1 MRMRIRMLAA
11 GLLAGTSL
19 FTAGAAFAQTA
30 ANAALVDDSQPQS
43 GGDEIVVIGKGETR
57 QTQTLTQ
64 NDIAVLVPGTS
75 PLKAIE
81 KLPGVNVQGADPFG
95 AYEWAQ
101 RVSIRSFNQ
110 NQLGFTLD
118 GIPLGDA
125 SYGNVN
131 GLHISRAIISENIAE
146 TRVSQGSGSIDTQA
160 TNNLGGTL
168 EFISSDPKET
178 LSAELNAT
186 GGSDNFWRLFGRID
200 TGELTPGG
208 TRAYVSYL
216 HSDTDKWKGW
226 GSQRINQV
234 NAKVVTPLSPDLRAV
249 GTFDYSDRRENDY
262 QDMSLGMIQRLG
274 YNWDNISNNYAKA
287 INLADIANNIDKVN
301 NTTGK
306 PGPDGLSDITGNPP
320 SNPAAGTSFP
330 APITSVDDAYYNAA
344 GLRRDYLGSLGIE
357 TTSDSPIH
365 GSLKG
370 YYHSNHGQGLWYTPY
385 VSSPNG
391 VPMSLRTTEYDIR
404 RGGVFGNI
412 GTKIGIN
419 DVTVG
424 GWFESNDFRQARRFY
439 ALSSRTDPGRDSLDF
454 QSNPFFTQWYYK
466 YQTDTVQYY
475 VQDKIDLGQLTAN
488 LGWKGFAVTNH
499 ATPIV
504 AGNLAGGRIK
514 VTDWFQPHVG
524 LNYRL
529 DQNAELFAGF
539 TQVTRAFV
547 SSATTGPFATT
558 QAGFNALTSGANQLK
573 PEASDT
579 YEVGGRYRS
588 GIFTGSLAGYYVN
601 FRNRLLGVTTGAGIV
616 GNPVILQNVGD
627 VRSVGF
633 EATGDV
639 RLPMGFGL
647 FASYSYNDSTYRD
660 DVATASGVIPT
671 KGKTVVDSPKHM
683 LKGEVTWSG
692 QGFNAR
698 VGANYMSKRYF
709 TYTNDEYVDGRVVV
723 DATLGYKFD
732 LGGRKLE
739 VQANATNLFDKKY
752 ISTIGT
758 NGFGNSGDNQ
768 TLMVG
773 APQQF
778 FLTLKVGL

>member
-1 MRMRIRMLAA
+1 MRMRIRTLAA

-19 FTAGAAFAQTA
+19 FTASAAFAQTTA
-30 ANAALVDDSQPQS
+30 ATALPDTETPG

-57 QTQTLTQ
+57 QTQTLSQ
-64 NDIAVLVPGTS
+64 NDIALLVPGTS

-81 KLPGVNVQGADPFG
+81 KLPGVNFQGADPFG

-101 RVSIRSFNQ
+101 RVSIRGFNQ
-110 NQLGFTLD
+110 NQIGFTLD

-131 GLHISRAIISENIAE
+131 GLHISRAITSENIDQ
-146 TRVSQGSGSIDTQA
+146 TQVSQGSGSIGTQA
-160 TNNLGGTL
+160 TNNLGGTI
-168 EFISSDPKET
+168 EFKSRDPKST
-178 LSAELNAT
+178 FGADLNGT
-186 GGSDNFWRLFGRID
+186 VGSDNFRRIFGRVD
-200 TGELTPGG
+200 TGEITPGG
-208 TRAYVSYL
+208 PRAYVSYL

-226 GSQRINQV
+226 GAQRLDQV
-234 NAKVVTPLSPDLRAV
+234 NAKLVQPLTPELRGVA
-249 GTFDYSDRRENDY
+249 TFNYSDRRENDY
-262 QDMSLGMIQRLG
+262 QDMSLGMIKRLG
-274 YNWDNISNNYAKA
+274 YNWDNISNDYAKA
-287 INLADIANNIDKVN
+287 ILVSDVGAN
-301 NTTGK
+301 TGYTGAPVTN
-306 PGPDGLSDITGNPP
+306 PG
-320 SNPAAGTSFP
+320 AGTTYP
-330 APITSVDDAYYNAA
+330 APFANPDDAYYNAA
-344 GLRRDYLGSLGIE
+344 GLRRDYLASAGIE
-357 TTSDSPIH
+357 TTGDAPVH
-365 GSLKG
+365 GTLKG

-385 VSSPNG
+385 VYSPNG
-391 VPMSLRTTEYDIR
+391 TPMSLRTTEYDVR
-404 RGGVFGNI
+404 RGGVFGDI

-419 DVTVG
+419 DITVG
-424 GWFESNDFRQARRFY
+424 GWYERNNFRQARRFY
-439 ALSSRTDPGRDSLDF
+439 ALSSRTDPGRDSLSF
-454 QSNPFFTQWYYK
+454 QSNPFFTQWYWK

-475 VQDKIDLGQLTAN
+475 VQDKIDLGALTAN
-488 LGWKGFAVTNH
+488 VGWKGFAVTNR

-504 AGNLAGGRIK
+504 AGGLAGGRIK
-514 VTDWFQPHVG
+514 ATDWFQPHVG

-547 SSATTGPFATT
+547 SAATSGPFATT
-558 QAGFNALTSGANQLK
+558 QAGFNALLSGATKLK

-601 FRNRLLGVTTGAGIV
+601 FRNRLLAVTTGAGIV
-616 GNPVILQNVGD
+616 GNPPILQNVGD
-627 VRSVGF
+627 VRAIGF

-639 RLPMGFGL
+639 RLPAGFGL

-660 DVATASGVIPT
+660 NVVTASGVVQT
-671 KGKTVVDSPKHM
+671 KGKTVVDAPKHM
-683 LKGEVTWSG
+683 LKGEVTWAD

-698 VGANYMSKRYF
+698 IGANYMSKRYF
-709 TYTNDEYVDGRVVV
+709 TYTNDQFVDGRVVV

-732 LGGRKLE
+732 LAGRKLE

-752 ISTIGT
+752 VSTIGT

>member
-1 MRMRIRMLAA
+1 MRIRMLAA

-19 FTAGAAFAQTA
+19 FTAGTAFAQTA
-30 ANAALVDDSQPQS
+30 PAATLVDDTTPQS

-57 QTQTLTQ
+57 QTQTLSQ
-64 NDIAVLVPGTS
+64 NDIALLAPGTS

-81 KLPGVNVQGADPFG
+81 KLPGVNFQAADPFG
-95 AYEWAQ
+95 AYEWAE
-101 RVSIRSFNQ
+101 RVSIRGFNQ

-131 GLHISRAIISENIAE
+131 GLHISRAITSENIAQ
-146 TRVSQGSGSIDTQA
+146 TRVSQGSGSIGAQA

-168 EFISSDPKET
+168 EFVSSDPKEKLGAD
-178 LSAELNAT
+178 LSGT
-186 GGSDNFWRLFGRID
+186 VGSDNFWRVFGRID

-226 GSQRINQV
+226 GKQRVDQV
-234 NAKVVTPLSPDLRAV
+234 NAKVVTPLTPELRAV

-262 QDMSLGMIQRLG
+262 QDMSLDMLKRLG
-274 YNWDNISNNYAKA
+274 YNWDNISNDYAKA
-287 INLADIANNIDKVN
+287 ILVSDVGAN
-301 NTTGK
+301 TGY
-306 PGPDGLSDITGNPP
+306 TGATPT
-320 SNPAAGTSFP
+320 NPAAGKVYP
-330 APITSVDDAYYNAA
+330 APFANPDDAYYNAA
-344 GLRRDYLGSLGIE
+344 GLRRDYLGSLGVE

-365 GSLKG
+365 GALKG

-385 VSSPNG
+385 VNSPNG
-391 VPMSLRTTEYDIR
+391 TPMSLRTTEYDIR

-424 GWFESNDFRQARRFY
+424 GWYERNDFRQARRFY
-439 ALSSRTDPGRDSLDF
+439 ALTSRTDPGRDSLSF
-454 QSNPFFTQWYYK
+454 QSDPFFTQWYYK

-475 VQDKIDLGQLTAN
+475 VEDKIDLGALTAN
-488 LGWKGFAVTNH
+488 LGWKGFAVTNR

-504 AGNLAGGRIK
+504 AGSLASGRIK

-547 SSATTGPFATT
+547 SAATSGPFATT
-558 QAGFNALTSGANQLK
+558 QAGFNALTSGSTKLK

-601 FRNRLLGVTTGAGIV
+601 FRNRLLAVTTSAGIV
-616 GNPVILQNVGD
+616 GNPAILQNVGD
-627 VRSVGF
+627 VRSIGF

-647 FASYSYNDSTYRD
+647 FGSYSYNDSTYRD
-660 DVATASGVIPT
+660 NVVTATAVIPT

-683 LKGEVTWSG
+683 LKGEVTWAG

-698 VGANYMSKRYF
+698 IGANYMSKRYF
-709 TYTNDEYVDGRVVV
+709 TYTNDQAVDGRVVV

-739 VQANATNLFDKKY
+739 IQANATNLFDKKY

>member
-30 ANAALVDDSQPQS
+30 TTATLVDDTQPQS

-64 NDIAVLVPGTS
+64 GDISLLVPGTS

-81 KLPGVNVQGADPFG
+81 KLPGVNFQGADPFG

-101 RVSIRSFNQ
+101 RVSIRGFNQ

-131 GLHISRAIISENIAE
+131 GLHISRAIISENIE
-146 TRVSQGSGSIDTQA
+146 QTQVSQGSGSIGAQA
-160 TNNLGGTL
+160 TNNLGGTI
-168 EFISSDPKET
+168 EFRSRDPKST
-178 LSAELNAT
+178 FGADLNAT
-186 GGSDNFWRLFGRID
+186 GGSDNFWRVFGRVD
-200 TGELTPGG
+200 TGEITPGG
-208 TRAYVSYL
+208 PSAYVSYL

-226 GSQRINQV
+226 GSQRLNQV
-234 NAKVVTPLSPDLRAV
+234 NAKIVQPLGGTLRGVA
-249 GTFDYSDRRENDY
+249 TFDYSDRRENDY
-262 QDMSLGMIQRLG
+262 QDMSLGMIKRLG

-287 INLADIANNIDKVN
+287 ILVSDVGAN
-301 NTTGK
+301 TGY
-306 PGPDGLSDITGNPP
+306 TGAPVT
-320 SNPAAGTSFP
+320 NPAAGTTYP
-330 APITSVDDAYYNAA
+330 APFANPDDAYYNAA
-344 GLRRDYLGSLGIE
+344 GLRRDYLGSVGIE
-357 TTSDSPIH
+357 TTSDATVH
-365 GSLKG
+365 GTLKG
-370 YYHSNHGQGLWYTPY
+370 YYHNNHGQGLWYTPY
-385 VSSPNG
+385 VYSPNG
-391 VPMSLRTTEYDIR
+391 TPMSLRTTEYDIR
-404 RGGVFGNI
+404 RGGVFGDV

-424 GWFESNDFRQARRFY
+424 GWYERNDFRQARRYY
-439 ALSSRTDPGRDSLDF
+439 ALSSRTDPGRDSLTF
-454 QSNPFFTQWYYK
+454 QSDPFATQWYWK

-475 VQDKIDLGQLTAN
+475 VQDKIDLGALTAN
-488 LGWKGFAVTNH
+488 LGWKGFAVTNR

-504 AGNLAGGRIK
+504 AGGLAGGKIK

-529 DQNAELFAGF
+529 TEQAELFGGF

-547 SSATTGPFATT
+547 SAATSGPFATT
-558 QAGFNALTSGANQLK
+558 QAGFDALTSGSTKLK

-601 FRNRLLGVTTGAGIV
+601 FRNRLLAVTTSAGIV
-616 GNPVILQNVGD
+616 GNPAILQNVGD
-627 VRSVGF
+627 ARSVGF

-639 RLPMGFGL
+639 RLPMGFGV

-660 DVATASGVIPT
+660 NVVTASGVIPT

-683 LKGEVTWSG
+683 LKGEVTWKG
-692 QGFNAR
+692 EGFNAR

-709 TYTNDEYVDGRVVV
+709 TYTNDQYVDGRVVV

-739 VQANATNLFDKKY
+739 VQANASNLFDKKY

>member
-19 FTAGAAFAQTA
+19 FTAGAAFAQTLPTA
-30 ANAALVDDSQPQS
+30 TLIDDTQPQS
-43 GGDEIVVIGKGETR
+43 GADDIVVIGKGETR
-57 QTQTLTQ
+57 QIQTLTQ
-64 NDIAVLVPGTS
+64 ADIALLTPGTS

-81 KLPGVNVQGADPFG
+81 KLPGVNFQGADPFG

-146 TRVSQGSGSIDTQA
+146 TRVSQGSGGIDTQA

-168 EFISSDPKET
+168 EFLSSDPKEK
-178 LSAELNAT
+178 LGIDVNAT
-186 GGSDNFWRLFGRID
+186 GGSDNFWRVFGRLD
-200 TGELTPGG
+200 FGELTPGG
-208 TRAYVSYL
+208 TRAYLSYL

-226 GSQRINQV
+226 GAQRINQV
-234 NAKVVTPLSPDLRAV
+234 NGKIVTPISPELRAV
-249 GTFDYSDRRENDY
+249 GTFDFSDRRENDY
-262 QDMSLGMIQRLG
+262 QDMSLGMIKRLG
-274 YNWDNISNNYAKA
+274 YNWDNISNDYAKA
-287 INLADIANNIDKVN
+287 ILVSDVGANNGYTGVTPTNPGAGKVY
-301 NTTGK
+301 
-306 PGPDGLSDITGNPP
+306 
-320 SNPAAGTSFP
+320 P
-330 APITSVDDAYYNAA
+330 APFLNPDDAYYNAA
-344 GLRRDYLGSLGIE
+344 GLRRDYLASAGLE
-357 TTSDSPIH
+357 TTGDSPVH
-365 GSLKG
+365 GVLKG
-370 YYHSNHGQGLWYTPY
+370 YFHNNHGQGLWYTPY
-385 VSSPNG
+385 VASPNG
-391 VPMSLRTTEYDIR
+391 VPMSLRTTEYDVR

-412 GTKIGIN
+412 GTKLGFN

-424 GWFESNDFRQARRFY
+424 GWYERNDFRQARRFY
-439 ALSSRTDPGRDSLDF
+439 ALDSRTNPGRDSLSF
-454 QSNPFFTQWYYK
+454 QSNPFATQWYWK

-475 VQDKIDLGQLTAN
+475 VQDKIELGALTAN

-504 AGNLAGGRIK
+504 AGGLAGGRIK
-514 VTDWFQPHVG
+514 VTDWFQPHAG
-524 LNYRL
+524 LNYRVT
-529 DQNAELFAGF
+529 DNAELFAGF

-547 SSATTGPFATT
+547 SAATSGPFATT
-558 QAGFNALTSGANQLK
+558 QAGFDALNSGATKLK

-601 FRNRLLGVTTGAGIV
+601 FRNRLLAVTTSAGIV
-616 GNPVILQNVGD
+616 GNPAILQNVGD
-627 VRSVGF
+627 ARSVGV

-660 DVATASGVIPT
+660 DVVTASGVIPT

-709 TYTNDEYVDGRVVV
+709 TYTNDQYVDGRVVV

-739 VQANATNLFDKKY
+739 LQGNVTNLFDKKY

-778 FLTLKVGL
+778 FLTLKVGI